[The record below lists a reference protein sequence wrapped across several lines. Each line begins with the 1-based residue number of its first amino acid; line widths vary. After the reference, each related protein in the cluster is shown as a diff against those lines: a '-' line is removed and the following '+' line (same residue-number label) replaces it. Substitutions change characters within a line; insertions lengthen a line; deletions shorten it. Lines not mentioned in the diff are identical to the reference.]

1 MLWKKLLRTA
11 LKYKAQFIS
20 MIIMVSIGVGVFI
33 GFNMEWYSLDDNIN
47 TFLEETNY
55 ADYRIYL
62 DTGFTEDDINKV
74 KHIEGVDAATRFLSL
89 DVSLK
94 KTEANL
100 ALTVLED
107 YTVST
112 MKIMDGKDYDG
123 KEGIW
128 ISDKFAKE
136 NKIEIGDSITFTL
149 QGHDFTSSIVG
160 LVKSGE
166 YMICVSGDNQLM
178 PDYRTYGF
186 AYISPNEVLKNLG
199 NIFYPQI
206 NLKSNLSKEEL
217 EAKLQDALGRTVLL
231 LEKDKHVSYAGA
243 ISEIEEGQTMGSIL
257 PVLFLAIAVLT
268 MISTMHRITMNEKR
282 QIGILKALGLKNRRI
297 VGHYTSYGFMI
308 GLIGSLIGFSLGY
321 GIAAIVVNPNAMQG
335 TYFDMPYWKLSA
347 PWFCYLAFFATILF
361 LTFISFLSVKRML
374 RGNAAEVLRP
384 TVPKKVK
391 PFLLEKT
398 KLWNKFSFGTRWNLR
413 DITRHKSRTGMTL
426 IGVIGCMVLLVGA
439 LGMKDTMTGFI
450 SLIENDIYDYESR
463 INLSSEADKIE
474 IENLMRKCS
483 ADAVSTISIDYNT
496 KAISLEIYALDKTNP
511 KIHFVDEKNRSI
523 SLSNEGVYL
532 CLRLAGNVSIGDFI
546 SFTPYGSDKK
556 YSVKVAGFIR
566 SVVTESIVM
575 TNEYA
580 KSISLESTPTALFS
594 NLTPQGIEALANET
608 SVISSIQTKTSIIES
623 YDNFL
628 EIMNVMVLV
637 LVIAAII
644 LGVVVL
650 YNLGVMSYVER
661 YKELATLKV
670 LGFKNNYIGK
680 LLIGQNL
687 WLSIIGILIGL
698 PLGYLVLKLLL
709 VSLAS
714 EYELKLILG
723 PLTYIVS
730 ILVTLG
736 VSLLVSFVIS
746 IKNKKIDMVESL
758 KM

>member
-11 LKYKAQFIS
+11 LRYKAQFIS

-62 DTGFTEDDINKV
+62 DTGFTEDDIIKV
-74 KHIEGVDAATRFLSL
+74 KNIEGIDDATRFLSL

-94 KTEANL
+94 GTEANL

-112 MKIMDGKDYDG
+112 MKIMDGKEYDG

-136 NKIEIGDSITFTL
+136 NKLEIGDLITITL
-149 QGHDFTSSIVG
+149 QGHELTSSIVG

-178 PDYRTYGF
+178 PDYRSYGF
-186 AYISPNEVLKNLG
+186 AYISPNEVKNSLG
-199 NIFYPQI
+199 YIFYPQI
-206 NLKSNLSKEEL
+206 NIKSNLGKEEL
-217 EAKLQDALGRTVLL
+217 ETQIQDTLSKTVLL
-231 LEKDKHVSYAGA
+231 LEKGKHVSYAA
-243 ISEIEEGQTMGSIL
+243 ALSEIEEGQTMGSIL

-268 MISTMHRITMNEKR
+268 MISTMHRITINEKR
-282 QIGILKALGLKNRRI
+282 QIGIMKALGLKNKRI

-308 GLIGSLIGFSLGY
+308 GLIGSLIGFVIGY
-321 GIAAIVVNPNAMQG
+321 GIAAIVVNPNGMQG
-335 TYFDMPYWKLSA
+335 SYFDMPYWELSA
-347 PWFCYLAFFATILF
+347 PWFCYLAFFVTIAF

-374 RGNAAEVLRP
+374 KGNAAEVLRP
-384 TVPKKVK
+384 AVPKKVK
-391 PFLLEKT
+391 SLLLEKT

-413 DITRHKSRTGMTL
+413 DIIRHKSRTGMTL

-439 LGMKDTMTGFI
+439 LGMKDTMARFLD
-450 SLIENDIYDYESR
+450 LIGNDMYNYESR
-463 INLSSEADKIE
+463 INLSNEAESTE
-474 IENLMRKCS
+474 IENLINQCN
-483 ADAVSTISIDYNT
+483 ADTLSTISVEYNQE
-496 KAISLEIYALDKTNP
+496 AISLEIYKINDTNP
-511 KIHFVDEKNRSI
+511 KLHFVDENNKKI
-523 SLSNEGVYL
+523 TLSKDGVYL
-532 CLRLAGNVSIGDFI
+532 CLRLATNVSIGDSI
-546 SFTPYGSDKK
+546 SFCPYGSNQT
-556 YSVKVAGFIR
+556 YNVKVAGFIR

-575 TNEYA
+575 TDEYA
-580 KSISLESTPTALFS
+580 QSIGLENKSTALFTDI
-594 NLTPQGIEALANET
+594 TPQEIEALANG
-608 SVISSIQTKTSIIES
+608 SSAISSIQTKSSIMES
-623 YDNFL
+623 YDSFL
-628 EIMNVMVLV
+628 EIMNTMVLV
-637 LVIAAII
+637 LVVAAII

-650 YNLGVMSYVER
+650 YNLGVMSYIER

-670 LGFKNNYIGK
+670 LGFKNKYIGR
-680 LLIGQNL
+680 LLISQNL
-687 WLSIIGILIGL
+687 WLTIIGILVGL

-709 VSLAS
+709 INLAS

-730 ILVTLG
+730 IVVT
-736 VSLLVSFVIS
+736 
-746 IKNKKIDMVESL
+746 
-758 KM
+758 